1 MRRMCFISLYEQ
13 PISIALLLSTR
24 IGMTFL
30 CSGPSL
36 AEHLPSHSA
45 ASSNEP
51 SPFKSHRLLC
61 IPILQKKGQ
70 QGQANSSFDQA
81 CCPCR
86 TFKKHQYCDQSPLH
100 HSKMSYCKLR
110 AAMWHWLDN
119 QSSIQSSCF
128 QLTCCN
134 TWVWGV
140 SCHIN
145 IIAIVVSSV
154 HVLFTQTPWKPH

>member
-100 HSKMSYCKLR
+100 HSKMSYCKYEQLCGIDLTIN
-110 AAMWHWLDN
+110 H
-119 QSSIQSSCF
+119 QSSQAAFS
-128 QLTCCN
+128 LL
-134 TWVWGV
+134 
-140 SCHIN
+140 
-145 IIAIVVSSV
+145 VVILESEV
-154 HVLFTQTPWKPH
+154 